1 MPEAFSGH
9 SLLFRRTL
17 KRGFIIVELVVSNE
31 MLETE
36 TASAAAPALPRE
48 LQSPRAKLVY
58 LYLTTN
64 GDATVSEMGESLGMK
79 KLSLYSILKT
89 LRSEGLVDC
98 DGDRYVPN

>member
-1 MPEAFSGH
+1 
-9 SLLFRRTL
+9 LN
-17 KRGFIIVELVVSNE
+17 RGFIIVELVGPSK

-36 TASAAAPALPRE
+36 TARTAAPALPPE

-79 KLSLYSILKT
+79 KISLYSILKT
-89 LRSEGLVDC
+89 LKREGMVDC
-98 DGDRYVPN
+98 DGDTYALN

>member
-1 MPEAFSGH
+1 MKWGFS
-9 SLLFRRTL
+9 S
-17 KRGFIIVELVVSNE
+17 VEPVLSDK
-31 MLETE
+31 MLEME
-36 TASAAAPALPRE
+36 TASAADPALPRE
-48 LQSPRAKLVY
+48 LQSPRAKRVY

-98 DGDRYVPN
+98 DGDHYVPN

>member
-1 MPEAFSGH
+1 MIE
-9 SLLFRRTL
+9 T
-17 KRGFIIVELVVSNE
+17 KR
-31 MLETE
+31 
-36 TASAAAPALPRE
+36 AHAAAPALPPE

-89 LRSEGLVDC
+89 LRKEGLVAC
-98 DGDRYVPN
+98 EGDRYALN

>member
-1 MPEAFSGH
+1 
-9 SLLFRRTL
+9 
-17 KRGFIIVELVVSNE
+17 

-36 TASAAAPALPRE
+36 TARTAAPALPPE

-64 GDATVSEMGESLGMK
+64 GDATVSEMGDSLGMK

-89 LRSEGLVDC
+89 LRKEGMVDC
-98 DGDRYVPN
+98 DGDTYAPN

>member
-1 MPEAFSGH
+1 
-9 SLLFRRTL
+9 
-17 KRGFIIVELVVSNE
+17 

-36 TASAAAPALPRE
+36 TARAAAPTLPPE

-89 LRSEGLVDC
+89 LRKEGLVAC
-98 DGDRYVPN
+98 EGDTYALN

>member
-1 MPEAFSGH
+1 MASNKMIET
-9 SLLFRRTL
+9 RT
-17 KRGFIIVELVVSNE
+17 
-31 MLETE
+31 
-36 TASAAAPALPRE
+36 AAPALPPE

-89 LRSEGLVDC
+89 LKREGMVDC
-98 DGDRYVPN
+98 DGDTYAPN

>member
-1 MPEAFSGH
+1 
-9 SLLFRRTL
+9 
-17 KRGFIIVELVVSNE
+17 

-36 TASAAAPALPRE
+36 TVRTGAPALPPE

-64 GDATVSEMGESLGMK
+64 GDATVSEMGDSLGMK

-89 LRSEGLVDC
+89 LRKEDMVAC
-98 DGDRYVPN
+98 DGDTYALN